1 MTVLTRHRAELLLT
15 AAATALAT
23 YSLLSLYHSRSRRSR
38 RADLADQINRALAS
52 GAAETRIQPSPSP
65 SPPIPNTELAPEPGP
80 GSDHA
85 EELVREQLARNYAF
99 LREDGVSRVRAASV
113 VIVGCG
119 GVGSWTAVM
128 LARSGVAKLRLI
140 DFDYVTLSSLNR
152 HATAT
157 LADVGTPKVQCIAR
171 ALHAIAPF
179 VQVDARVE
187 LWRGDA
193 DGAELLRGA
202 DWVVDAIDNI
212 GTKVELLA
220 YCVQN
225 NIKVFSS
232 MGAGAKSDPTRIQI
246 ADLSATHYDPLAR
259 AVRQRLR
266 ATLSKSARSTPPTPP
281 SDPSSSISASALIST
296 TTTTGT
302 EVEAEADTTTT
313 TATAPECS
321 IPVVYS
327 TEVPSDVSLLP
338 LPDAELA
345 KGSVDELAPLRDFR
359 VRILPVLGPLP
370 GLFGLHIATYVLCEL
385 AGRPLERP
393 LPVRHRK
400 KLYERMWKDLL
411 HRESRIARKQ
421 INNLPLTTADI
432 ALLYDD
438 FALGRSIVPP
448 HAACVRPAL
457 IRWDPCAPL
466 SLENCVV
473 AEMKEVGRA
482 MRCVFAVPEEGKPSE
497 AVSESD
503 VTPPLPQLNDYVDAL
518 GEPIDE
524 GILLATGIVIRSPE
538 EVWGA
543 EVSHVAQSRIAQARR
558 FREWAL
564 E

>member
-1 MTVLTRHRAELLLT
+1 MTFLTQHRAEHLLT

-23 YSLLSLYHSRSRRSR
+23 YALLSLYHARSRRNR
-38 RADLADQINRALAS
+38 RADLAEQVNRALAS
-52 GAAETRIQPSPSP
+52 GATETHIEPSLSL
-65 SPPIPNTELAPEPGP
+65 SPPIPNTEPKPEPDTEP
-80 GSDHA
+80 APDTEYA

-171 ALHAIAPF
+171 ALRSIAPF
-179 VQVDARVE
+179 VQVDPRVE
-187 LWRGDA
+187 LWRGDVDVDVDG

-202 DWVVDAIDNI
+202 DWVVGVFDVQFTCFFSLLISRVRSTDAIDNI

-220 YCVQN
+220 YCVRN

-266 ATLSKSARSTPPTPP
+266 ATLSKSSRSTPPTPP
-281 SDPSSSISASALIST
+281 SGPSTSTSTASTAPIPTPTSGTTSTEIETEIETDP
-296 TTTTGT
+296 
-302 EVEAEADTTTT
+302 TTT
-313 TATAPECS
+313 TATTGEYS

-327 TEVPSDVSLLP
+327 TEVPSDVALLP
-338 LPDAELA
+338 LPDSELA
-345 KGSVDELAPLRDFR
+345 KGAVDELAPLRDFR

-370 GLFGLHIATYVLCEL
+370 GLFGLHIATYVLCEI
-385 AGRPLERP
+385 AGRPIERP

-421 INNLPLTTADI
+421 IKCVLP
-432 ALLYDD
+432 
-438 FALGRSIVPP
+438 FS
-448 HAACVRPAL
+448 
-457 IRWDPCAPL
+457 
-466 SLENCVV
+466 
-473 AEMKEVGRA
+473 
-482 MRCVFAVPEEGKPSE
+482 
-497 AVSESD
+497 
-503 VTPPLPQLNDYVDAL
+503 
-518 GEPIDE
+518 
-524 GILLATGIVIRSPE
+524 
-538 EVWGA
+538 
-543 EVSHVAQSRIAQARR
+543 
-558 FREWAL
+558 
-564 E
+564 

>member
-1 MTVLTRHRAELLLT
+1 MNLFNDHLVGLNLSSHRTQLLLT

-23 YSLLSLYHSRSRRSR
+23 YSILSIHDSRSRRKR
-38 RADLADQINRALAS
+38 RADLADEINRALAS
-52 GAAETRIQPSPSP
+52 GTTSSRIQPSPTFL
-65 SPPIPNTELAPEPGP
+65 PPQLASAASSLPASAPEYT
-80 GSDHA
+80 

-99 LREDGVSRVRAASV
+99 LGEEGVARVRRASV

-128 LARSGVAKLRLI
+128 LARSGVARLRLV

-152 HATAT
+152 HATAA
-157 LADVGTPKVQCIAR
+157 LADVGTPKVQCVAR
-171 ALHAIAPF
+171 ALRAIAPF
-179 VQVDARVE
+179 VQVDPRVE
-187 LWRGDA
+187 LWRGGA
-193 DGAELLRGA
+193 DGAELLEGA
-202 DWVVDAIDNI
+202 DWVIDAIDNI

-220 YCVQN
+220 HCVRHD
-225 NIKVFSS
+225 IKVFSS

-266 ATLSKSARSTPPTPP
+266 ARSSTSPSPASSAR
-281 SDPSSSISASALIST
+281 
-296 TTTTGT
+296 
-302 EVEAEADTTTT
+302 EY
-313 TATAPECS
+313 S

-327 TEVPSDVSLLP
+327 SEVPSDDVTLLP
-338 LPDAELA
+338 LADSELA
-345 KGSVDELAPLRDFR
+345 KGSVDELAPLADFR

-370 GLFGLHIATYVLCEL
+370 ALFGLHTATYVLCAL

-393 LPVRHRK
+393 LPARHRK

-421 INNLPLTTADI
+421 INSLPLTTADI

-457 IRWDPCAPL
+457 MRWDPRAPL

-473 AEMKEVGRA
+473 AEMKDVDGA
-482 MRCVFAVPEEGKPSE
+482 MRGVFMMHE
-497 AVSESD
+497 AGRLYARILD
-503 VTPPLPQLNDYVDAL
+503 VTPPNDYVDAL
-518 GEPIDE
+518 GEPIDPA
-524 GILLATGIVIRSPE
+524 LLDNGLTARSPE
-538 EVWGA
+538 EVWGIEA
-543 EVSHVAQSRIAQARR
+543 AGVAQSRITQARR
-558 FREWAL
+558 FREWTL
-564 E
+564 Q

>member
-1 MTVLTRHRAELLLT
+1 MSSRDCGRKCTKKLNVKRAVAFAARARARTMTVPVLTRHRAELLL
-15 AAATALAT
+15 AAAASAVAT

-38 RADLADQINRALAS
+38 RADLADQINRAIAS
-52 GAAETRIQPSPSP
+52 GRAETRILPSPSP
-65 SPPIPNTELAPEPGP
+65 PPPIPNTEPAPAPEP

-152 HATAT
+152 HATAA
-157 LADVGTPKVQCIAR
+157 LADVGTPKVECIAR
-171 ALHAIAPF
+171 ALRGIAPF
-179 VQVDARVE
+179 VQVDPRVE

-193 DGAELLRGA
+193 DGAELLRDA
-202 DWVVDAIDNI
+202 DWVVGTLFYIFFVLPFCLLAGGDNVVDCLCVFADAIDNI

-266 ATLSKSARSTPPTPP
+266 ATLSRSARSTPPTPP
-281 SDPSSSISASALIST
+281 SDPSDPISTPALIPT
-296 TTTTGT
+296 TNATSG
-302 EVEAEADTTTT
+302 EVEAEAEADTTTAT
-313 TATAPECS
+313 TAREYS

-327 TEVPSDVSLLP
+327 TEVPSDVALLP

-421 INNLPLTTADI
+421 IKYVVDTCI
-432 ALLYDD
+432 
-438 FALGRSIVPP
+438 P
-448 HAACVRPAL
+448 HQ
-457 IRWDPCAPL
+457 
-466 SLENCVV
+466 N
-473 AEMKEVGRA
+473 
-482 MRCVFAVPEEGKPSE
+482 
-497 AVSESD
+497 
-503 VTPPLPQLNDYVDAL
+503 
-518 GEPIDE
+518 
-524 GILLATGIVIRSPE
+524 
-538 EVWGA
+538 
-543 EVSHVAQSRIAQARR
+543 
-558 FREWAL
+558 
-564 E
+564 

>member
-1 MTVLTRHRAELLLT
+1 MSFLRDLNLRTQLLLT
-15 AAATALAT
+15 AAATALTT
-23 YSLLSLYHSRSRRSR
+23 YSLLSIYQSRSRRKR
-38 RADLADQINRALAS
+38 RADLADICPSFPSCQHNNRPRT
-52 GAAETRIQPSPSP
+52 TR
-65 SPPIPNTELAPEPGP
+65 TT
-80 GSDHA
+80 HA

-99 LREDGVSRVRAASV
+99 LGEEGVARVRSASV

-119 GVGSWTAVM
+119 GVGSWAAVM
-128 LARSGVAKLRLI
+128 LARSGVARLRLV

-152 HATAT
+152 HATAA
-157 LADVGTPKVQCIAR
+157 LADVGTPKVECVAR
-171 ALHAIAPF
+171 AIRAIAPF
-179 VQVDARVE
+179 VQVDPRVE

-193 DGAELLRGA
+193 DGAGLLRGA
-202 DWVVDAIDNI
+202 DWVVDAIDNV

-220 YCVQN
+220 YCVRN
-225 NIKVFSS
+225 DLDVFSS
-232 MGAGAKSDPTRIQI
+232 MGAGTKSDPTRVQI

-266 ATLSKSARSTPPTPP
+266 ATLSRSAPSDIAPPSGPPPPPTAKTDEEEEEEEEEEGDDGVDSPSPGPP
-281 SDPSSSISASALIST
+281 TAAAASASAW
-296 TTTTGT
+296 
-302 EVEAEADTTTT
+302 ER
-313 TATAPECS
+313 P

-327 TEVPSDVSLLP
+327 TEVPGDVTLLP
-338 LPDAELA
+338 LAEAELA
-345 KGSVDELAPLRDFR
+345 KGAVDELAPLRDFR

-370 GLFGLHIATYVLCEL
+370 AIFGLHIATYVLCEL

-421 INNLPLTTADI
+421 INTLPLTTADI

-457 IRWDPCAPL
+457 MRWNPCAPL

-473 AEMKEVGRA
+473 AEMKEVVDV
-482 MRCVFAVPEEGKPSE
+482 MFDIFAVSDRRGPFKPNP
-497 AVSESD
+497 A
-503 VTPPLPQLNDYVDAL
+503 PPQDYVDAL
-518 GEPIDE
+518 GDPID
-524 GILLATGIVIRSPE
+524 GAYFSCLAIRRSPE
-538 EVWGA
+538 EVWGVEA
-543 EVSHVAQSRIAQARR
+543 TRVALSRMAQARR
-558 FREWAL
+558 FRQWAL

>member
-1 MTVLTRHRAELLLT
+1 MTVPVLTRHRAELLL
-15 AAATALAT
+15 AAAASAVAT

-38 RADLADQINRALAS
+38 RADLADQINRAIAS
-52 GAAETRIQPSPSP
+52 GAAETRILP
-65 SPPIPNTELAPEPGP
+65 LR
-80 GSDHA
+80 SDHA

-152 HATAT
+152 HATAA
-157 LADVGTPKVQCIAR
+157 LADVGTPKVD
-171 ALHAIAPF
+171 P
-179 VQVDARVE
+179 RVE

-259 AVRQRLR
+259 AV
-266 ATLSKSARSTPPTPP
+266 PC
-281 SDPSSSISASALIST
+281 
-296 TTTTGT
+296 
-302 EVEAEADTTTT
+302 EY
-313 TATAPECS
+313 S

-327 TEVPSDVSLLP
+327 TEVPSDVALLP

-370 GLFGLHIATYVLCEL
+370 GLFGLHIATY
-385 AGRPLERP
+385 
-393 LPVRHRK
+393 
-400 KLYERMWKDLL
+400 LYERMWKDLL

-432 ALLYDD
+432 ALLFDD
-438 FALGRSIVPP
+438 FALGRSIMPP

-473 AEMKEVGRA
+473 AEIKEVGRA
-482 MRCVFAVPEEGKPSE
+482 MRYVFAVPEDGKPWE
-497 AVSESD
+497 AVPESD
-503 VTPPLPQLNDYVDAL
+503 VTPSLVRLDDYIDAL

-524 GILLATGIVIRSPE
+524 GILRAMGIVISSPE

-543 EVSHVAQSRIAQARR
+543 EASHIAQSRIAQARR

-564 E
+564 K